1 MTLLLSLV
9 RHAKSSW
16 VFPIEDFQR
25 PLAEIGIERALKLQ
39 KIIEVE
45 LVKADVI
52 YSSPAVRAK
61 ETASILLKGLDFE
74 YSKLKISHELYTFD
88 CINLEKFVKNL
99 DSSNTHVFLL
109 GHNTAITDFVNKFGD
124 RYIENVPTSGW
135 VTLAFEAENWNQIH
149 SGKTIRFRSHRD
161 NYHE

>member
-1 MTLLLSLV
+1 MTLLLSLI

-16 VFPIEDFQR
+16 AEPVEDFRR
-25 PLAEIGIERALKLQ
+25 PLAETGIKRTEKLRKIIKVELQ
-39 KIIEVE
+39 K
-45 LVKADVI
+45 ADAI
-52 YSSPAVRAK
+52 YSSPAIRAR
-61 ETASILLKGLDFE
+61 ETASILLEGLDVDG
-74 YSKLKISHELYTFD
+74 SKLKLSQDLYTFD
-88 CINLEKFVKNL
+88 CNDLEKFVKNL
-99 DSSNTHVFLL
+99 DSSYTHVFLL

-135 VTLAFEAENWNQIH
+135 VTLAFETENWSQIH